1 MMTQL
6 AEEEDEILTPV
17 SDHHTLENVKN
28 ANFKVTDKAKL
39 DTTDVQTFWVRF
51 DYFDKYIAAGHN
63 DGTIRI
69 YNLMIEKEAF
79 VINRDVEN
87 PMPMTNIKW
96 RPPAAPSITKN
107 VLISV
112 NANGSLQHWHTT
124 SGKLLNTIYDEFNQ
138 LLGADYKPDGCI
150 FASCGS
156 DTIVRIYDEATRKL
170 VSELTGGVEGKSCHS
185 NRVFWVKFD
194 RENENVLL
202 SGGWD
207 NTIQIWDLRE
217 GAAIRSIYGPII
229 CGDSIDIKE
238 GFIVT
243 GSYRQENQLEIW
255 KCDTGELVS
264 PVNWDEALPS
274 ESPCQVYSTQF
285 RKKTGDILI
294 AGRAGSN

>member
-39 DTTDVQTFWVRF
+39 GTTDVQTFWVKF

-63 DGTIRI
+63 DDTIRI
-69 YNLMIEKEAF
+69 YNLMTEKEAF
-79 VINRDVEN
+79 VINRDMDN

-96 RPPAAPSITKN
+96 RPPSAPSITKN

-138 LLGADYKPDGCI
+138 LLGADYKPDGCM
-150 FASCGS
+150 FASWGS
-156 DTIVRIYDEATRKL
+156 DTVVRIYDEATRKL
-170 VSELTGGVEGKSCHS
+170 VSELTRGVGGKSGHS

-217 GAAIRSIYGPII
+217 GAAVRSIYGPII
-229 CGDSIDIKE
+229 WGDSIIKY
-238 GFIVT
+238 F
-243 GSYRQENQLEIW
+243 
-255 KCDTGELVS
+255 
-264 PVNWDEALPS
+264 
-274 ESPCQVYSTQF
+274 
-285 RKKTGDILI
+285 LI
-294 AGRAGSN
+294 